1 LGKAKKKEIQMKSNN
16 YWVLAL
22 TLLLFSGESL
32 LGQEKK
38 TRPEPPGPDVAE
50 PMAAKDKGGNAS
62 QKESTERKTGNWY
75 IRQSPQLLKAFE
87 PVTQSSKGSTVKIL
101 ANVKTRSK
109 ETEDQVSFGTV
120 VDAAGFIIT
129 KASQIR
135 AKAKTLKVEINGKKV
150 PAKVFGIHEES
161 DLAMLKVEPAGL
173 EIKPIVWQSQ
183 TPQVGYFLATPDS
196 ESKTIGF
203 GVLSVA
209 SREERDS
216 RGYMGVLLGP
226 PSNKE
231 MRKGSEITS
240 VTPKSPAQYAGLKK
254 GDVIYHVDGTQV
266 EDTQDLIKKVQ
277 KHKAGEVVKVKIKR
291 AGQDIE
297 LSIKLANRR
306 VLGIDRLNPQE
317 TIAGNKLSSRRTGFE
332 RVIQHDTVL
341 KPEQMGGPIL
351 DLNGQAIGV
360 NIAKNGRVSTYALPI
375 SVIESAVAALKSGKL
390 NPATVHKP
398 RIDQLAKL
406 IADKEKELA
415 DSNLKKTVEEAE
427 KKLEAAKSAYDEA
440 AEAYEKLQKELEA
453 AGKKKYMA
461 DNEHKKQ
468 HLDNRKQKRNLK
480 TAEEEIEKLKQEK
493 KDLED
498 TFK

>member
-1 LGKAKKKEIQMKSNN
+1 
-16 YWVLAL
+16 
-22 TLLLFSGESL
+22 
-32 LGQEKK
+32 
-38 TRPEPPGPDVAE
+38 
-50 PMAAKDKGGNAS
+50 
-62 QKESTERKTGNWY
+62 
-75 IRQSPQLLKAFE
+75 
-87 PVTQSSKGSTVKIL
+87 
-101 ANVKTRSK
+101 
-109 ETEDQVSFGTV
+109 
-120 VDAAGFIIT
+120 
-129 KASQIR
+129 
-135 AKAKTLKVEINGKKV
+135 
-150 PAKVFGIHEES
+150 
-161 DLAMLKVEPAGL
+161 
-173 EIKPIVWQSQ
+173 
-183 TPQVGYFLATPDS
+183 
-196 ESKTIGF
+196 
-203 GVLSVA
+203 
-209 SREERDS
+209 
-216 RGYMGVLLGP
+216 
-226 PSNKE
+226 
-231 MRKGSEITS
+231 
-240 VTPKSPAQYAGLKK
+240 AQYAGLKK